1 MNNEFVEFTCIEEF
15 QYIRNSKNYTLSKY
29 LFPLFNKFYLFY
41 ILISQILV
49 SSLAFSIFLS
59 SISLTSNLITKDWT
73 NQARA
78 CAIFNQYNT
87 GLKKSCM
94 RESKT
99 QKWMEFSSFLSVL
112 FFQKYIPRAWFSHKM
127 TKFLR

>member
-1 MNNEFVEFTCIEEF
+1 MYALQKLRSREEF

-41 ILISQILV
+41 ILISQILI
-49 SSLAFSIFLS
+49 SSLAFSIFFS

-78 CAIFNQYNT
+78 CAIFNQYNI

>member
-1 MNNEFVEFTCIEEF
+1 MYALQKFRSREEF

-41 ILISQILV
+41 ILISQIL
-49 SSLAFSIFLS
+49 FSIFLS
-59 SISLTSNLITKDWT
+59 SISLTSNLITDKITNKWT
-73 NQARA
+73 NHTRA

>member
-1 MNNEFVEFTCIEEF
+1 MYALQKFRSREEF

-59 SISLTSNLITKDWT
+59 SIFLTSNLITKDWT

-112 FFQKYIPRAWFSHKM
+112 FFQKYIPRAWFLHKM